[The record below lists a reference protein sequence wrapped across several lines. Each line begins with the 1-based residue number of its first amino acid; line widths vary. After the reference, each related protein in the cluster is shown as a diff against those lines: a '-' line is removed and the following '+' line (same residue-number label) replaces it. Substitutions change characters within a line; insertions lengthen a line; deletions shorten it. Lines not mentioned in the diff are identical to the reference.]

1 MDWKIIYIGSP
12 TNSQYDQVIDSFD
25 MDNLK
30 PGVMN
35 FQIESNPPDFNL
47 IPQEEI
53 VGKIHPYFQEQQPFS
68 SPSHMK
74 NSNSLELDTM

>member
-12 TNSQYDQVIDSFD
+12 TNNQYDQVIDSFD
-25 MDNLK
+25 MDNLH

-35 FQIESNPPDFNL
+35 FQTESNPPDFSL

-53 VGKIHPYFQEQQPFS
+53 VGKFS
-68 SPSHMK
+68 LIFLGTTAILISVSYEK
-74 NSNSLELDTM
+74 Q